1 MSEKISEA
9 IAAAQRK
16 QVEMKE
22 NLFLQ
27 NEYIEAS
34 LEKICAHFA
43 AHCRLMADI
52 KNLVKSMAK
61 VEECSK
67 KAQQFISEYRNY
79 SEHFM
84 PLLHRSKKEI
94 TGTYCFLFSCFPF
107 ADVCIFLVEEVKEM
121 MGHMVYL
128 QQYTEDLYDALLN
141 MDMDLNDRSRPP
153 LLRQESVLMSP
164 YKKLV
169 AKQSSIA
176 KGQQRN
182 SYAMGVWRRVRLK
195 LEGRDPDPGRKY
207 SIQEQVQ
214 FLVTLKIMH

>member
-22 NLFLQ
+22 TLFLQ

-43 AHCRLMADI
+43 THCRLMADI

-61 VEECSK
+61 VEECSQ
-67 KAQQFISEYRNY
+67 KAQEFISEYRNY

-84 PLLHRSKKEI
+84 PLLHRSKKEL
-94 TGTYCFLFSCFPF
+94 TGTYRFPFNCFLF
-107 ADVCIFLVEEVKEM
+107 ADVCVFVVEEVKEM
-121 MGHMVYL
+121 IGHMVYL
-128 QQYTEDLYDALLN
+128 QQHTEGLYDALLS
-141 MDMDLNDRSRPP
+141 MDMDLSEKSRPS
-153 LLRQESVLMSP
+153 LLRQESVSMSP
-164 YKKLV
+164 CKKLV

-207 SIQEQVQ
+207 SIQEQVI
-214 FLVTLKIMH
+214 F